1 MSRLF
6 LRNGLL
12 GIPFTKR
19 KVNTLV
25 IPWITWTRPR
35 VGGVGLDPS
44 GWENS
49 KGERILVQA
58 EEVDRNLLSDNEQGF
73 YELAVDSRG
82 KILGARGTAQHLE
95 TWLALV
101 TQAMQQGI
109 PLGNLADAIHPYPGL
124 AEALTKAAG
133 KWRKEKFAKG
143 RLRGFLG
150 AWLGRN

>member
-1 MSRLF
+1 
-6 LRNGLL
+6 
-12 GIPFTKR
+12 
-19 KVNTLV
+19 
-25 IPWITWTRPR
+25 
-35 VGGVGLDPS
+35 VGLDPS